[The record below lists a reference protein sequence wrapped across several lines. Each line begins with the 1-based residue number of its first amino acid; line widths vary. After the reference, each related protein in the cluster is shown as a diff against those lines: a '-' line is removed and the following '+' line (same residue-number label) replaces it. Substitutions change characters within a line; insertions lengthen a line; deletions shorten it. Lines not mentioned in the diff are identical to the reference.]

1 MSDEESGPPQA
12 VIDEMFDKQ
21 ATGKDAALPEA
32 SAAFVP
38 DGMRK
43 MVAKGSTAAPQP
55 HPQAEPT
62 AQDTATAPSV
72 HPALDDSAL
81 ETMRQTI
88 ADVTQRTVELAA
100 HLHQLE
106 QKQNETADS
115 GAAILQLEE
124 KLEAAARHLR
134 EMDGRVT
141 TVSRK
146 LQDTPSY
153 GVRGDFTCESCG
165 AHGLAAIPLKCTSC
179 GRERWWGWWPSH
191 QE

>member
-1 MSDEESGPPQA
+1 MSNEGSGLPQA
-12 VIDEMFDKQ
+12 AIDEMFNKQ

-38 DGMRK
+38 DGMSK
-43 MVAKGSTAAPQP
+43 LAAKGSATATQAR
-55 HPQAEPT
+55 PQAEPRT
-62 AQDTATAPSV
+62 RDTAAALPA
-72 HPALDDSAL
+72 HHALDDSVL
-81 ETMRQTI
+81 ETIRQTM
-88 ADVTQRTVELAA
+88 AELTQRTVELTA
-100 HLHQLE
+100 HLERLQ
-106 QKQNETADS
+106 QKQSETADY

-124 KLEAAARHLR
+124 KLEATARHLR

-165 AHGLAAIPLKCTSC
+165 AHGLTAVPLRCTSC
-179 GRERWWGWWPSH
+179 GKEGWWGWWPSH
-191 QE
+191 RE